1 MDWKMSEWL
10 KQDDSFSHCACYFLI
25 TTAMVTFFFL
35 CWHSCLMISDHQA
48 LISQCLRPPC
58 RGLHSG
64 WWAGC
69 PRPIDQRHRG
79 LCIKAVCRAADAIC
93 TFVNYLHSAPQ
104 IWSIVNWASGSFW
117 REKTCA
123 GPGDGIVWR
132 LQSYFPLIILHTTAW
147 FPFHWFKYKRKC
159 PGRLSKL
166 SHASQLH
173 PLSAVINAKLQH
185 FKGE

>member
-1 MDWKMSEWL
+1 MILFPIVVATSWL
-10 KQDDSFSHCACYFLI
+10 PQRAWR
-25 TTAMVTFFFL
+25 FFFL
-35 CWHSCLMISDHQA
+35 LTQLPDDQKKSGF
-48 LISQCLRPPC
+48 SQRLRPPC
-58 RGLHSG
+58 RGLYSG

-79 LCIKAVCRAADAIC
+79 LCIEAVCRAADAIC

-104 IWSIVNWASGSFW
+104 IWSIVNWASGSFR

-132 LQSYFPLIILHTTAW
+132 LHSYFPLIILRITPW
-147 FPFHWFKYKRKC
+147 FPFHRFKYKRRC
-159 PGRLSKL
+159 PWRLSKL

>member
-1 MDWKMSEWL
+1 MILFPIVVATSWL
-10 KQDDSFSHCACYFLI
+10 PQWRWR
-25 TTAMVTFFFL
+25 FFFPFADTAA
-35 CWHSCLMISDHQA
+35 WWSKKSDF
-48 LISQCLRPPC
+48 SQCLRPPC

-69 PRPIDQRHRG
+69 PRPIDQRQRG
-79 LCIKAVCRAADAIC
+79 LCIEAVCRAADAIC

-104 IWSIVNWASGSFW
+104 IWSIVNWASGSFR

-132 LQSYFPLIILHTTAW
+132 LHSYFPLIILRTAPW
-147 FPFHWFKYKRKC
+147 FPFHRFKYKRRC
-159 PGRLSKL
+159 PWRLSKL
-166 SHASQLH
+166 SHASQLP